1 MAQDVSV
8 LYGIKDAGDLTFTN
22 LTTNEPELYIGY
34 ANSVQIDLTSDTV
47 YAYAKGAKAV
57 SWHCRNHGECE
68 WCRRNRT
75 YNTLRDLIKFKDL
88 EKEFKNESIK

>member
-1 MAQDVSV
+1 MIMVMTYLFLLKKIIMSRT
-8 LYGIKDAGDLTFTN
+8 IKHKKT
-22 LTTNEPELYIGY
+22 
-34 ANSVQIDLTSDTV
+34 
-47 YAYAKGAKAV
+47 GAKAV

>member
-1 MAQDVSV
+1 MSRTR
-8 LYGIKDAGDLTFTN
+8 KHKKT
-22 LTTNEPELYIGY
+22 
-34 ANSVQIDLTSDTV
+34 
-47 YAYAKGAKAV
+47 GAKAV

-88 EKEFKNESIK
+88 EKEYENSRQ